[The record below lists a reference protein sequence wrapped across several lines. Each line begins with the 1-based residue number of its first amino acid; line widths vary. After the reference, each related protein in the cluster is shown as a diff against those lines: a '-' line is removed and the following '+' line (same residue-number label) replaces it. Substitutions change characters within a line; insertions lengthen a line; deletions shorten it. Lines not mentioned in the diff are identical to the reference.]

1 MRKIYNTDELYTIYL
16 AEANKIERRSAILGL
31 STGSLSLSKTEFEQD
46 FSQYR
51 KMKKVTTK
59 GNLTSNK
66 NLAKQFARLQM
77 LGRDTATA
85 KTQLES
91 LVGFIKNENLGIKLT
106 GKEYNDMLFRVQVN
120 YENAIKF
127 MGLDVQ
133 FYDRIKKYYH
143 ERRDQGASSYD
154 ASFEISNIFFGSKI

>member
-1 MRKIYNTDELYTIYL
+1 MKKIYNKDELYAVYV
-16 AEANKIERRSAILGL
+16 AEAQKIESRSAILGL
-31 STGSLSLSKTEFEQD
+31 RTGITSLSKKEFD
-46 FSQYR
+46 KNFDTYR
-51 KMKKVTTK
+51 RMKKVTTK
-59 GNLTSNK
+59 GNLTSDK

-91 LVGFIKNENLGIKLT
+91 LVGFLTDENLGIKFS

-127 MGLDVQ
+127 LGLDVQ
-133 FYDRIKKYYH
+133 FYDRIKQYYH
-143 ERRDQGASSYD
+143 DRKSQGAHSTD
-154 ASFEISNIFFGSKI
+154 IKFEVSNIFFGSV